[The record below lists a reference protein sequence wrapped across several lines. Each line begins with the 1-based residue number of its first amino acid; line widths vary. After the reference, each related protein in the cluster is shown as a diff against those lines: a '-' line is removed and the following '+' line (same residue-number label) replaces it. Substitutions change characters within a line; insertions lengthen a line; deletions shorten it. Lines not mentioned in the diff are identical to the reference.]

1 MTVEA
6 RTVAFYNFRQ
16 ILKFLVYYLPQLSFI
31 TGSSISDLFDRAS
44 HKIAV
49 RRVWRPHIRRS
60 MVNEIILDYW
70 VVLTVCAGAESCWN
84 TCRQLLWPKAWRQ
97 NVSVHILVQSQPL
110 FKDVWR
116 HNISATAHYT
126 EDHYVERK
134 LCFHYSGY
142 IFGTIS
148 QPSVVLTA
156 ESLILAKVFPV
167 RRKSQHVCLQKMF
180 NFVQK
185 FLAL

>member
-84 TCRQLLWPKAWRQ
+84 TYGLPAAT
-97 NVSVHILVQSQPL
+97 SVTQGL
-110 FKDVWR
+110 
-116 HNISATAHYT
+116 TT
-126 EDHYVERK
+126 ER
-134 LCFHYSGY
+134 
-142 IFGTIS
+142 FGTHFG
-148 QPSVVLTA
+148 SVSA
-156 ESLILAKVFPV
+156 LIQRCVEA
-167 RRKSQHVCLQKMF
+167 
-180 NFVQK
+180 
-185 FLAL
+185 